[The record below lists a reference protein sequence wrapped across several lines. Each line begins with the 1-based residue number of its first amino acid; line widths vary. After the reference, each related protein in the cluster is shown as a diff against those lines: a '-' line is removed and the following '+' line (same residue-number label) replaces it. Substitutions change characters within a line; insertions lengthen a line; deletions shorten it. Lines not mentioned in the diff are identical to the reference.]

1 MTNKEIFSFMPIN
14 TPFSLFRLELEF
26 INILK
31 LIKTSE
37 AKWFQYQ
44 GVEFTEDKKDIVLI
58 FKSSQSSLYIRLKMG
73 LYFYKD
79 QQVKEDTYYHL
90 TANFEQL
97 YDNFRQLK
105 YDNI

>member
-1 MTNKEIFSFMPIN
+1 MTNKEIFSFIPIN

-31 LIKTSE
+31 LVKTSE

-44 GVEFTEDKKDIVLI
+44 GVEFTEDKKDILFI
-58 FKSSQSSLYIRLKMG
+58 FKSSQSALYIRLKMG

-79 QQVKEDTYYHL
+79 EEVKEKIYYRL
-90 TANFEQL
+90 TANFDQL